1 MSKIFRAFEK
11 AWEHRHASP
20 LAVVQPE
27 PAEKSTAAPANG
39 RTVTAERPQDAAPC
53 AISLAARAQSR
64 RIQPAAGAPVLPFDG
79 SSPQAAEQ
87 YKIIRTKIL
96 HHVARPRS
104 LVVSSAQTEDG
115 KSITALNI
123 AGCLALKENTSVLLV
138 DADMRRSKLAETL
151 GLAHA
156 PGLAEVLEGRVAVD
170 QAVVR
175 LEPFSNL
182 FFLACGEPSSS
193 PTELLDSGRWR
204 ALAAMLKREFD
215 FVLIDAPPA
224 GMVADYDLVEHV
236 ADGVILVLR
245 PDHTNRALGLK
256 ALAGIPAGRLIGVV
270 MNCVPDWF
278 LTRPFGHSYHSYY
291 HD

>member
-20 LAVVQPE
+20 LAVIQQE
-27 PAEKSTAAPANG
+27 PAEESTATPANG
-39 RTVTAERPQDAAPC
+39 RSVAAEKQEDQAPC
-53 AISLAARAQSR
+53 VISLAARAQSR
-64 RIQPAAGAPVLPFDG
+64 RIKPVAGAPVLPFDG
-79 SSPQAAEQ
+79 TSPQAAEQ

-96 HHVARPRS
+96 HQAARPRC

-123 AGCLALKENTSVLLV
+123 AGCLALKENTSALLV
-138 DADMRRSKLAETL
+138 DADMRRSKLPETL
-151 GLAHA
+151 GIART
-156 PGLAEVLEGRVAVD
+156 PGLAEVLEGRVAVE

-175 LEPFSNL
+175 LEPFSDL
-182 FFLACGEPSSS
+182 FFLPCGEPSSS

-224 GMVADYDLVEHV
+224 GMVADYDLLEHV

-245 PDHTNRALGLK
+245 PDHTNRTLGLK
-256 ALAGIPAGRLIGVV
+256 ALASIPAGRLIGVV

-278 LTRPFGHSYHSYY
+278 LTRPFGHNYHKYY
-291 HD
+291 YE